1 MSTLAN
7 ALMGF
12 GAGVQGR
19 GGEFLQGLQ
28 QQEQAQQTKKKALD
42 KERQQAAFTDNRVG
56 LGYLKAG
63 QIGQFNKIAS
73 ERSGYIKKLGGDP
86 VDTDRLIEL
95 VEAGEVDKATNWMQD
110 FDKEGVTRG
119 FLAPVERIKVKP
131 KELIDG
137 NYVEMVDGKPVKT
150 KILTGDEAVDPGKYT
165 FGASTTVK
173 DSNGRLFTQTQRRSS
188 RGPMESI
195 IASFDGGED
204 GPAGKL
210 QIVGTYGLTAAEKVA
225 QIASEEGSRGG
236 AKEITNYKMSAMM
249 AKKLIPDT
257 KKLIKLNNM
266 IKTGKTA
273 PALMLYNSIFNT
285 DSTEAAALG
294 LFNSKSK
301 SMVLGIIK
309 QLGSNPTEGER
320 AFLQEIMPGIA
331 SGKVTNAAILEDL
344 LKIQKRQLKRGQWL
358 ADHPEATL
366 DDLLLMDDSDFKA
379 SYSGGGEQQAAG
391 GTSGAITINS
401 QADYDALQ
409 SGDVYLEDGKEYRK
423 P

>member
-1 MSTLAN
+1 MSTLSN

-12 GAGVQGR
+12 SAGVDGR
-19 GGEFLQGLQ
+19 GREFLQQ
-28 QQEQAQQTKKKALD
+28 QQTKKKALD

-56 LGYLKAG
+56 LGYLRAG
-63 QIGQFNKIAS
+63 QTDQFMSLAS
-73 ERSGYIKKLGGDP
+73 NRIQNIKSLGGDP
-86 VDTDRLIEL
+86 VDTENLIQL
-95 VEAGEVDKATNWMQD
+95 VGQGKVNQAADWMAG
-110 FDKEGVTRG
+110 FDQEGVTRG
-119 FLAPVERIKVKP
+119 FLAPAEVAKVRREKVKP
-131 KELIDG
+131 TDLIDG

-150 KILTGDEAVDPGKYT
+150 KILTGDEAVAPVKYT